1 MMFTF
6 LRRAVATLLVAG
18 GLALAST
25 GALLG
30 ADDYTMPG
38 ALMLVLTGGAV
49 LLIRRRSRPLP
60 AAPVR
65 PAVRPGAWVP
75 PSAVTLRAA
84 PHCALPAPRAAPEVD
99 VPAGGATGAPVAPWR
114 PARTSGARYGVRHC
128 VLPRGAVPHQRRAS
142 DGS

>member
-1 MMFTF
+1 MFTF

-18 GLALAST
+18 GLLLAST

-38 ALMLVLTGGAV
+38 ALMLVLTGGAA
-49 LLIRRRSRPLP
+49 LLIGRRSRPQP

-65 PAVRPGAWVP
+65 PPVRPGAWVA

-84 PHCALPAPRAAPEVD
+84 RHCAVPAPR
-99 VPAGGATGAPVAPWR
+99 GAPDLDAPVGGMVGTPPATWR
-114 PARTSGARYGVRHC
+114 PARASGARYGVRHC